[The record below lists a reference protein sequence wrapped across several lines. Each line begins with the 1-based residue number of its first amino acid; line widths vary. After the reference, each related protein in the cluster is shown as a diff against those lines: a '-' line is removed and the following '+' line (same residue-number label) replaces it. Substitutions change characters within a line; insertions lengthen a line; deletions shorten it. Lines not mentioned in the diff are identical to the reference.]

1 MQFADA
7 GALTVQRLPA
17 FHSVSMDYCS
27 AVVANT
33 NSTTFFRLFVEY
45 EKLKQEE
52 PQSKPFVFVSH
63 THLVHSQ

>member
-7 GALTVQRLPA
+7 GPLTVQRLPA
-17 FHSVSMDYCS
+17 FGWII
-27 AVVANT
+27 AALLLPT
-33 NSTTFFRLFVEY
+33 LTRPLFFRLFVEY

-63 THLVHSQ
+63 THLVQSQ